1 MKRLKHYIRDN
12 QSLMRAII
20 LLILTPMLMFHVGLM
35 GLAEVQP
42 ALSSDDSDNNAD
54 TYPHITALE
63 NAILGQSF
71 PGQPITDRLSR
82 MEKKAFG
89 KISTKLDLSDRT
101 DALDD
106 YSEKQLHKRLRSNA
120 DDETTN
126 SSVDQPIENQ
136 ADYPHVTALEQAIL
150 GQTFAGQPLAD
161 RLSRMEVKAF
171 GKVSTKSDLSDRTDA
186 LDDYTYNQLHKNLLQ
201 ANANGDTTNSAESES
216 VQNQADYPH
225 VTALEQAIL
234 GQTYV
239 GQPLADRLSR
249 MEIKAFGSASTNPD
263 LGERTD
269 VLDRYAQ
276 KKLHKQTLK
285 QPAGTDTAI
294 DSAPQGGGLLSK
306 MEQAIVGMAGGGI
319 GGGPGMIGGPGTGFG
334 GMGFPGMGN
343 GFSGMGGGGGG
354 MRRRQAAQQQQ
365 NEAPAPVRQEDQA
378 VYLAA
383 PPDPSARLIVKVGWC
398 EVKIFGHTF
407 PTMHLP
413 ERLGQLNK
421 ELNLEP
427 GKSDVQLMDDIGL
440 MIKAVQARKP
450 LGPTSQPKVSP

>member
-1 MKRLKHYIRDN
+1 
-12 QSLMRAII
+12 MRAISFSI
-20 LLILTPMLMFHVGLM
+20 LTLILMSFSGHIV
-35 GLAEVQP
+35 LAEVQP
-42 ALSSDDSDNNAD
+42 ALTADNSDISAD
-54 TYPHITALE
+54 TYPHISELE
-63 NAILGQSF
+63 KAILGQSF
-71 PGQPITDRLSR
+71 SGGPITERLSR

-89 KISTKLDLSDRT
+89 KESTNPDLSDRT

-106 YSEKQLHKRLRSNA
+106 YSDKQLHKKLRSDA
-120 DDETTN
+120 DDDTTN
-126 SSVDQPIENQ
+126 SSGDQPIQNQ

-150 GQTFAGQPLAD
+150 GQTFAVQPLAD
-161 RLSRMEVKAF
+161 RLSRMETKAF

-201 ANANGDTTNSAESES
+201 ANTNGDTTNAGEGESG
-216 VQNQADYPH
+216 QNQADYPH

-249 MEIKAFGSASTNPD
+249 MEVKVFGSASTNTD

-269 VLDRYAQ
+269 ALDKYAQ

-294 DSAPQGGGLLSK
+294 DSAPVGGGLLSK
-306 MEQAIVGMAGGGI
+306 LEQTIVGMAAGGI
-319 GGGPGMIGGPGTGFG
+319 GGGPGMMGGPGTGFG

-343 GFSGMGGGGGG
+343 GYSGMGGGGGG

-365 NEAPAPVRQEDQA
+365 NEAPAPVRQEDPA

-383 PPDPSARLIVKVGWC
+383 PPDSNARLIVKVGWC

-407 PTMHLP
+407 PNMHLP

-450 LGPTSQPKVSP
+450 STPINQPKT